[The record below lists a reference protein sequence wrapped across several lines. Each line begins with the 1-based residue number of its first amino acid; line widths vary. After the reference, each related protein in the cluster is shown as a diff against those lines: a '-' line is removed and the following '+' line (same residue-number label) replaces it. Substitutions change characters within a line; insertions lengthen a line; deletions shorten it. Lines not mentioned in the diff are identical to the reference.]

1 MSSPSQIAPTGG
13 VLVAS
18 ASSTLREQVLHSFYE
33 RSWPVQEAK
42 GGAEA
47 LCKLETG
54 VWQLLFLDRKLPDL
68 DAEELLQIIKRR
80 FPEIEVVFLDTDNGQ
95 LRPGQRWL
103 AAVPQAASA
112 PAAHS
117 CEAPSAY
124 WREFS
129 PGAELAELRHLPA
142 SAALPGMIAV
152 AEAMQRVF
160 RYARMVA
167 PCMTTVLITGPT
179 GTGKELVA
187 RALHQLSPR
196 AARPFVVVNCAAIPE
211 SLLESEL
218 FGHVRGAF
226 TGAVQTQTGRIL
238 AAQGGTLFLDE
249 VGELSLPLQAKLL
262 RFLDQKEVQKLGSM
276 DIVRA
281 DVRVVAATN
290 ADLGQMVDEKKFR
303 GDLYYRLAA
312 FPLELP
318 PLSQRRED
326 IVPMAEHFLRQFR
339 PGAQTPRLA
348 AATQQ
353 ILRTKSWPGNV
364 RELQQ
369 VMERAV
375 ILACGEMEISPAH
388 LYFPLARRPREAAEG
403 FAGANFVADA
413 AADSVLTG
421 TNLPGD
427 DLLGKDLLGKDLTGK
442 DCRWEI

>member
-1 MSSPSQIAPTGG
+1 MAPTGG

-18 ASSTLREQVLHSFYE
+18 ANSTLREQVLHSFYE

-80 FPEIEVVFLDTDNGQ
+80 FPGIEVVFLDTDNGQ

-103 AAVPQAASA
+103 AATPQPSGHASHSRAVSSAIAASVV
-112 PAAHS
+112 S
-117 CEAPSAY
+117 SAD
-124 WREFS
+124 FS
-129 PGAELAELRHLPA
+129 LQAELAEQRPLPGIP
-142 SAALPGMIAV
+142 ALPGMIAV
-152 AEAMQRVF
+152 AESMQRVF

-196 AARPFVVVNCAAIPE
+196 ASRPFVVVNCAAIPE

-249 VGELSLPLQAKLL
+249 VGELSLTLQAKLL

-276 DIVRA
+276 EILRA
-281 DVRVVAATN
+281 DVRIVAATN
-290 ADLGQMVDEKKFR
+290 ADLGQMVDEKKIR

-318 PLSQRRED
+318 PLSERRED
-326 IVPMAEHFLRQFR
+326 IVPLAEHFLRRFR
-339 PGAQTPRLA
+339 PGDQTPHLA
-348 AATQQ
+348 AATKQ
-353 ILRTKSWPGNV
+353 ILRAQRWAGNV

-375 ILACGEMEISPAH
+375 ILACGETEISPAH
-388 LYFPLARRPREAAEG
+388 LYFPLARRRQEVAEG
-403 FAGANFVADA
+403 FAGGNFAGNDVI
-413 AADSVLTG
+413 
-421 TNLPGD
+421 
-427 DLLGKDLLGKDLTGK
+427 GKDRISDDPTGK

>member
-1 MSSPSQIAPTGG
+1 
-13 VLVAS
+13 
-18 ASSTLREQVLHSFYE
+18 
-33 RSWPVQEAK
+33 
-42 GGAEA
+42 
-47 LCKLETG
+47 
-54 VWQLLFLDRKLPDL
+54 
-68 DAEELLQIIKRR
+68 
-80 FPEIEVVFLDTDNGQ
+80 
-95 LRPGQRWL
+95 
-103 AAVPQAASA
+103 
-112 PAAHS
+112 
-117 CEAPSAY
+117 
-124 WREFS
+124 
-129 PGAELAELRHLPA
+129 
-142 SAALPGMIAV
+142 MIAV
-152 AEAMQRVF
+152 AKSMQRVF

-167 PCMTTVLITGPT
+167 PCMTTVLVTGPT

-196 AARPFVVVNCAAIPE
+196 ASRPFVVVNCAAIPE

-238 AAQGGTLFLDE
+238 SAQGGTLFLDE

-276 DIVRA
+276 EVLRA

-303 GDLYYRLAA
+303 GDLYYRLSA

-318 PLSQRRED
+318 PLSERRED
-326 IVPMAEHFLRQFR
+326 IVPLAEHFLRLFQ
-339 PGAQTPRLA
+339 PGNQTPRLA

-353 ILRTKSWPGNV
+353 ILRAQRWAGNV

-375 ILACGEMEISPAH
+375 ILACGDREILPEH
-388 LYFPLARRPREAAEG
+388 LYFPMTCRRQERADPLCG
-403 FAGANFVADA
+403 DFAGHAPIRSDA
-413 AADSVLTG
+413 TS
-421 TNLPGD
+421 
-427 DLLGKDLLGKDLTGK
+427 K

>member
-1 MSSPSQIAPTGG
+1 MSSPSQIAPIGG

-18 ASSTLREQVLHSFYE
+18 ASSTLREQVLHSFHE

-80 FPEIEVVFLDTDNGQ
+80 FPGIEVVFLDTDNGQ

-103 AAVPQAASA
+103 ATAPQPSSGHAAFASPDIGSSAVAASVV
-112 PAAHS
+112 P
-117 CEAPSAY
+117 PS
-124 WREFS
+124 EFS
-129 PGAELAELRHLPA
+129 PENKPAEPRPLQG
-142 SAALPGMIAV
+142 SATLPGMITV
-152 AEAMQRVF
+152 AESMHRVF

-196 AARPFVVVNCAAIPE
+196 AGRPFVVVNCAAIPE

-226 TGAVQTQTGRIL
+226 TGAVQTQAGRIL

-276 DIVRA
+276 EILRA

-290 ADLGQMVDEKKFR
+290 ADLGQMVDEKKIR

-318 PLSQRRED
+318 PLSERRED
-326 IVPMAEHFLRQFR
+326 IVPLAEHFLRLFR
-339 PGAQTPRLA
+339 PGPQTPHLA
-348 AATQQ
+348 AATKQ
-353 ILRTKSWPGNV
+353 ILRAQRWAGNV

-375 ILACGEMEISPAH
+375 ILACGDTEITPAH
-388 LYFPLARRPREAAEG
+388 LYLPVARRRQE
-403 FAGANFVADA
+403 FAGGLAGEDFAGND
-413 AADSVLTG
+413 
-421 TNLPGD
+421 PM
-427 DLLGKDLLGKDLTGK
+427 GK
-442 DCRWEI
+442 DCRWGIS